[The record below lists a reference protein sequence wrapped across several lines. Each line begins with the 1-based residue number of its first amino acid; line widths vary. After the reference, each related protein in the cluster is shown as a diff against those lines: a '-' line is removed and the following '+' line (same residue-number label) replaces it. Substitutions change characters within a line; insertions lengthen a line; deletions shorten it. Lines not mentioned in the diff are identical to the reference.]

1 MTDQVRPVRGGEGA
15 PATEPE
21 AAVRLRGVGR
31 VFTTADRLST
41 TALKEIDL
49 DISRGEF
56 VSLIG
61 PSGCG
66 KSTLLRIVGDL
77 IAPTSGEVLV
87 NGKTAVRARRDR
99 DYGMVFQAPVLFE
112 WRTVEDNVKLPLEV
126 MGYDAARQTARVKEM
141 LDLVELGDFS
151 GHRPWQLSGGMQ
163 QRVAIARALAF
174 EPSILLM
181 DEPFGALDE
190 MTRERMN
197 QEVQRIWQQTGITI
211 LFVTH
216 SIPEAVFLSSRV
228 VVMSARPGQITH
240 VIDIDLPRPR
250 TDDTRE
256 TERYFELVTEV
267 REALRGRRSETGG
280 GRNRVRTAHPGRGG
294 GRLSASAPAMGPAAT
309 PRQVP
314 AARRLSRRISYYLP
328 TGLVFVGVLIFWE
341 LAVTALEL
349 KAFLFPRPSAIATA
363 LFENWGGGQ
372 YSLLASW
379 LATLLEAVGGLV
391 IGTAAGLG
399 AALITARF
407 ISARHAL
414 MPLAIAANAIP
425 IVAFAPLMNN
435 WFGTLSPLSKMMMAA
450 ILVFFPVMAN
460 VTRGLVQVDASAL
473 ELMRSYAAGES
484 AILRKVRLPNALP
497 FFFTALKLA
506 TTLSLIGAVVA
517 EYFGGSSLVLG
528 RIIVQSSSAL
538 RFDITWAAV
547 LLAAATGIV
556 LYLAV
561 AAVERVVIPWH
572 ASMRSPEP

>member
-1 MTDQVRPVRGGEGA
+1 
-15 PATEPE
+15 
-21 AAVRLRGVGR
+21 
-31 VFTTADRLST
+31 
-41 TALKEIDL
+41 
-49 DISRGEF
+49 
-56 VSLIG
+56 
-61 PSGCG
+61 
-66 KSTLLRIVGDL
+66 
-77 IAPTSGEVLV
+77 
-87 NGKTAVRARRDR
+87 
-99 DYGMVFQAPVLFE
+99 
-112 WRTVEDNVKLPLEV
+112 
-126 MGYDAARQTARVKEM
+126 
-141 LDLVELGDFS
+141 
-151 GHRPWQLSGGMQ
+151 
-163 QRVAIARALAF
+163 
-174 EPSILLM
+174 
-181 DEPFGALDE
+181 
-190 MTRERMN
+190 
-197 QEVQRIWQQTGITI
+197 
-211 LFVTH
+211 
-216 SIPEAVFLSSRV
+216 
-228 VVMSARPGQITH
+228 
-240 VIDIDLPRPR
+240 
-250 TDDTRE
+250 
-256 TERYFELVTEV
+256 
-267 REALRGRRSETGG
+267 
-280 GRNRVRTAHPGRGG
+280 
-294 GRLSASAPAMGPAAT
+294 MGPAAT